1 VAKAFDHPE
10 FAKEFRKLMG
20 SDPSPLT
27 GEEME
32 AALRELPRDP
42 GALDL
47 YKKMTE
53 HGPLPA
59 R

>member
-1 VAKAFDHPE
+1 MAKSFNQPD
-10 FAKEFRKLMG
+10 FAKEFKKLMG

-27 GEEME
+27 GEEMQS
-32 AALRELPRDP
+32 ALKELPRDP
-42 GALDL
+42 GTLEL